1 MNKDVENYVKKN
13 EEIELITGLLQEPD
27 LLFLIMDR
35 EQKDFVYLSRGIRR
49 QLGITKDGRMAD
61 PAQETGDSLIRWL
74 YCRLISWMKG
84 EKSAFCVYN
93 SLKMKNIWLRVQASF
108 PEKGNPARQVF
119 LFSNITGE
127 QEEIEALRG
136 KLEEAERRSREKTR
150 LVSDMSHEFRT
161 PINAIMGMT
170 RLAQA
175 SKGEEEK
182 RSRCLEKVENAC
194 AYLQE
199 LVNDVLDMSRIER
212 GKYTVDQES
221 FSLSHLLAGLKEL
234 IETQCGEKQLK
245 LTFIMEQV
253 VHGSLTG
260 DELGLRRVFL
270 NLLSNA
276 VKYTPEGGQITF
288 GVKEEAYNDGTAHFL
303 FWVRDSGI
311 GISPGF
317 MAHLFEPFQRERKDG
332 NVEGT
337 GLGLIISKSIVEVM
351 GGRIWAESEE
361 GKGSCFFVELSLGT
375 AGTETEMQDAPKKSG
390 RQKWEWLAGSRILLV
405 EDNPLNREIEEEL
418 LKLTGARVETAS
430 GGKEGLDRYLG
441 SEPGSYD
448 VILMDIRMPGMNGY
462 DTVRQLRASGR
473 PDALTIPVIAMTADV
488 FAEDIQAALEAGM
501 NDHLAKPVDMDRLEE
516 LLAAIPSDIPGKE
529 EG

>member
-1 MNKDVENYVKKN
+1 MRPCKRASQWQNRPGQGGGVCIRSYFKQLVRSALQYGAELFYILITNGPGLVIDQAVKILIAQIHLDIQPVFRVVLLGKNVQDSQLNHNIITLLFAIMISKIYSLHNLCIKHIMYTLDTIFWGLLRGEQMNKDVENYVKKN

-119 LFSNITGE
+119 LFSDITGE

-375 AGTETEMQDAPKKSG
+375 AGT
-390 RQKWEWLAGSRILLV
+390 
-405 EDNPLNREIEEEL
+405 
-418 LKLTGARVETAS
+418 
-430 GGKEGLDRYLG
+430 
-441 SEPGSYD
+441 
-448 VILMDIRMPGMNGY
+448 
-462 DTVRQLRASGR
+462 
-473 PDALTIPVIAMTADV
+473 
-488 FAEDIQAALEAGM
+488 
-501 NDHLAKPVDMDRLEE
+501 
-516 LLAAIPSDIPGKE
+516 
-529 EG
+529 